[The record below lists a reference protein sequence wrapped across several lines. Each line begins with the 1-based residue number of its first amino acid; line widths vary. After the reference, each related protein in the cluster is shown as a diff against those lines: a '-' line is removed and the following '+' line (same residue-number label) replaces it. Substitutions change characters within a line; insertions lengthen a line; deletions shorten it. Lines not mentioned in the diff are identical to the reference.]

1 MSTSSA
7 PRVSISSSSSRPFLF
22 FSALLFHSLSAG
34 LLCAG
39 SYQPA
44 RHVSHLLL
52 LFLFATLI
60 TISTRSLCVPV
71 FLLPSP
77 LSAVQYLPPY
87 PPTPFTPLQWSPLCS
102 STPAAPTSSMPPSPT
117 TPSTSSPTSST
128 HSPPTASPPCLVSRN
143 QILHHH
149 YSLHHLV
156 AVPGPS
162 SSSPRLDF
170 DSLNLTNTIGEYSYT
185 SSYTTASPG
194 RPYTPPENGISPPA
208 VYNLSAGELSSDG
221 LPSGRRS
228 RGSGTHSPASVH
240 SVPYA
245 AVPRS
250 HRFNPIAPPATRAAT
265 KAARRKSR
273 NEESD
278 EEDDDFQP
286 VASSSNTTDARRETI
301 RKQRIESE
309 QRRRDELRDGY
320 RRLKD
325 ALPVSNQKSSKV
337 SLLDRATTHVKYLE
351 MTAQQLQARLQQAET
366 EVQRLR
372 T

>member
-1 MSTSSA
+1 MESTLLEH
-7 PRVSISSSSSRPFLF
+7 PRSPFMD
-22 FSALLFHSLSAG
+22 A
-34 LLCAG
+34 
-39 SYQPA
+39 
-44 RHVSHLLL
+44 
-52 LFLFATLI
+52 
-60 TISTRSLCVPV
+60 
-71 FLLPSP
+71 
-77 LSAVQYLPPY
+77 
-87 PPTPFTPLQWSPLCS
+87 PFTYDALNLEPYLQYPQSPYGV
-102 STPAAPTSSMPPSPT
+102 SSM
-117 TPSTSSPTSST
+117 
-128 HSPPTASPPCLVSRN
+128 AL
-143 QILHHH
+143 
-149 YSLHHLV
+149 
-156 AVPGPS
+156 PGPS

-170 DSLNLTNTIGEYSYT
+170 DTLNLTNTIGEYSYGSST

-194 RPYTPPENGISPPA
+194 RPYTPPENGVSPPA

-221 LPSGRRS
+221 LTSGRRS

-250 HRFNPIAPPATRAAT
+250 HRFNPLAAPATRSTT

-273 NEESD
+273 NDDSD

-351 MTAQQLQARLQQAET
+351 MTAQQLQARLQQAEN

-372 T
+372 TVNEALMLGTAEQRHAAAAAAVAAVSQQSQSNF